1 MEGIRLDQ
9 HTLEIQLAEQ
19 LPEHRP
25 LMVFSGGVTGLADR
39 HAQGG
44 RIQRHLGNE
53 C

>member
-19 LPEHRP
+19 LPEHRL

-39 HAQGG
+39 HAQGVVP
-44 RIQRHLGNE
+44 RN
-53 C
+53 